1 MVGAKVAVAWI
12 NESAE
17 GDNDGDGV
25 GFSVGDFCNLE
36 RENKE

>member
-17 GDNDGDGV
+17 GDDDGV
-25 GFSVGDFCNLE
+25 GVGFFVGDFCNLE